1 MASNLLRFPQQ
12 SEATLFSVQHTIEE
26 LNAVSTAAL
35 CGLTALLF
43 LLTLIALIRCARL
56 KRRVDELSAS
66 VDSLQTENAARYT
79 RQILNRPIAGD
90 SD

>member
-1 MASNLLRFPQQ
+1 VTRLLSLQRTI
-12 SEATLFSVQHTIEE
+12 EVAIEE
-26 LNAVSTAAL
+26 LNALPASAL
-35 CGLTALLF
+35 CAAIALLF
-43 LLTLIALIRCARL
+43 LLTLIALIRGGRL
-56 KRRVDELSAS
+56 KRRVNELSAS